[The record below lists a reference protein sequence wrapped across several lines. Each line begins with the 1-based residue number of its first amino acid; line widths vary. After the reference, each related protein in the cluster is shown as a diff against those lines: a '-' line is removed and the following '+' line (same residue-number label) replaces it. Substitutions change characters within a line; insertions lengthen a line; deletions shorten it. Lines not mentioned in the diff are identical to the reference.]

1 MIQGPSFR
9 SFLLA
14 AIAAAALFALP
25 LQGAD
30 GETSVEGP
38 RVVALG
44 EVQCAANTVTSLLRS
59 LDLIDEQNH
68 WSGGD
73 TILVQTGDLMDGGEH
88 LRSTLDLF
96 MRLQEEAAAAGGRVV
111 VLMGNHEI
119 MNIVGELGSVNYMT
133 YGQFA
138 GPDAESLQRQAFE
151 DYVAWRQRRAKELDG
166 PEFVADGDFEVEW
179 MAAHPLGWVEYVESM
194 LPDGVY
200 GKWLRTLPVVVEI
213 DDVLY
218 VHGGISPEM
227 NGTDID
233 AMNRKAAEEIAYF
246 DNVRNAMVDEGL
258 CLPTTSVRDMV
269 DIVKDEVEYVNS
281 LEASKRTTRNPRVV
295 RAGQLDDLTGAG
307 SWLVLDENGP
317 LWFRGPSRWA
327 EDEHRAEMA
336 EILDSRG
343 IKRMVTGQ
351 SDGKDHQICA
361 RFDNRV
367 FLTSVN
373 LSDEPWAGGGKP
385 AALDIDNGVYSVVT
399 LTGRQV
405 LIDDSSAIASPQRQ
419 AALASG
425 GTSF

>member
-1 MIQGPSFR
+1 MIQGLRFRPSP
-9 SFLLA
+9 LA
-14 AIAAAALFALP
+14 TLTAVALCVAPFSR
-25 LQGAD
+25 AD
-30 GETSVEGP
+30 GGTP
-38 RVVALG
+38 ADPARVVAIG
-44 EVQCAANTVTSLLRS
+44 EVQCAANAVTSLLRGLS
-59 LDLIDEQNH
+59 LIDEQTH

-73 TILVQTGDLMDGGEH
+73 TILVQTGDLMDGGEN

-96 MRLQEEAAAAGGRVV
+96 MRLQKEAAAVGGQVV

-138 GPDAESLQRQAFE
+138 GPDAEARQRQAF
-151 DYVAWRQRRAKELDG
+151 DHYVLWRQRRAKELGG
-166 PEFVADGDFEVEW
+166 PEFIANEDFEVEW

-200 GKWLRTLPVVVEI
+200 GKWLRTLPVAVEI

-227 NGTDID
+227 KGTDIE
-233 AMNRKAAEEIAYF
+233 AMNRQAAEEIAYF
-246 DNVRNAMVDEGL
+246 DNARDAMAAEGL
-258 CLPTTSVRDMV
+258 CLPTTSVREMV
-269 DIVKDEVEYVNS
+269 DVVKDEVEYVNA
-281 LEASKRTTRNPRVV
+281 LKPSKRTTRNPRAV
-295 RAGQLDDLTGAG
+295 RAAQLDDLTGAG
-307 SWLVLDENGP
+307 SWLVLDETGP
-317 LWFRGPSRWA
+317 LWFRGPSKWT

-336 EILDSRG
+336 EILDSVG

-351 SDGKDHQICA
+351 SNGKEQQICA

-385 AALDIDNGVYSVVT
+385 AALEIDDGVYTVVT
-399 LTGRQV
+399 LTDRQV
-405 LIDDSSAIASPQRQ
+405 LIDDSSGIGSPQRQ
-419 AALASG
+419 TLVSG
-425 GTSF
+425 GSSP